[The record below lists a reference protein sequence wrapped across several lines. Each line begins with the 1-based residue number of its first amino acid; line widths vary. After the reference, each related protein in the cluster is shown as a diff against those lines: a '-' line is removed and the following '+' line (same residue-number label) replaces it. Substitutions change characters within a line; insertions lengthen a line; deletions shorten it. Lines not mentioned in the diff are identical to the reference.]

1 MKIID
6 TFLFY
11 NEFDLLNYRLNI
23 LNDVV
28 DYFILVEATR
38 TFKGVEKPLF
48 YNSNKELYNQF
59 SHKIIHVI
67 VDDLYENPIVNNDE
81 LKSHDNKYWRNERYQ
96 RDCID
101 RGIRQLELNDDDY
114 ILICDCDEIPNP
126 DPLKYIRNNNIK
138 YNCCKLQQSI
148 YYYDLNHK
156 HFQSQDE
163 PNIWFH
169 PKMLS
174 FGCYKNDFNRKPSDT
189 RYICTINVDLINI
202 INGGW
207 HLTYFG
213 NTEFIKNKIKNF
225 AHQELNN
232 EKNTNKEYI
241 DECIKNNI
249 LFFKNDDNGEEH
261 TSSFLKYIPISENDD
276 LPPLYDKYL
285 TKFYISD

>member
-6 TFLFY
+6 AFTFY

-38 TFKGVEKPLF
+38 THKGIEKPLF
-48 YNSNKELYNQF
+48 YNSNKELYKQF

-67 VDDLYENPIVNNDE
+67 VDDLYENPIINNNE
-81 LKSHDNKYWRNERYQ
+81 LKSYDNKYWRNEIYQ

-101 RGIRQLELNDDDY
+101 RGIQQLQLNDDDY
-114 ILICDCDEIPNP
+114 IIICDCDEIPNP
-126 DPLKYIRNNNIK
+126 NVLKYIQDNNIK
-138 YNCCKLQQSI
+138 YNFCRLQQSL

-156 HFQSQDE
+156 YFQSHDE
-163 PNIWFH
+163 PEIWFH
-169 PKMLS
+169 PKMVS
-174 FGCYKNDFNRKPSDT
+174 FGCYKNEFNRKPNDIRT
-189 RYICTINVDLINI
+189 NCNIDFINI

-207 HLTYFG
+207 HLSYFG
-213 NTEFIKNKIKNF
+213 DTDFIKNKIKNF

-241 DECIKNNI
+241 DECIKHNI
-249 LFFKNDDNGEEH
+249 IFFKNHHIGEEH
-261 TSSFLKYIPISENDD
+261 TSSILKYIPISENDD

-285 TKFYISD
+285 TKFYMSD